1 MKTPRTTNR
10 GTFMIKIRNLSK
22 KYRMGEDEIFA
33 LDGVNLDIHEGEFV
47 SVTGV
52 SGSGKSTLM
61 NIIGCLDAPTE
72 GDYVLDGESVSE
84 MTGKRLARVR
94 NLKIGFIFQGFNLIP
109 TLTARENVLL
119 PLIYRKTPPRLR
131 ERLADEALE
140 LVGLSERARHRPFQL
155 SGGQQQRVAIARA
168 IAAKPPLILADEP
181 CGSLDSKAGL
191 LVMRTLS
198 DLNAAGRTV
207 VLITHDEKA
216 ARRADRVVRIMDGR
230 VL

>member
-1 MKTPRTTNR
+1 
-10 GTFMIKIRNLSK
+10 MIKIRNLSK

-33 LDGVNLDIHEGEFV
+33 LDGINLDIHEGEFV

-84 MTGKRLARVR
+84 MTGRRLARVR

-230 VL
+230 VVN

>member
-1 MKTPRTTNR
+1 
-10 GTFMIKIRNLSK
+10 MIKIRNLSK